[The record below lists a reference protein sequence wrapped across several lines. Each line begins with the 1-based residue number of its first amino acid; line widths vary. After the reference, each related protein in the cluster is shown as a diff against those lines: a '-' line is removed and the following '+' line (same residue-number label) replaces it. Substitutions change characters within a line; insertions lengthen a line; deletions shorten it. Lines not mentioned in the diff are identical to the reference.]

1 MQTDFV
7 HASDYLL
14 FLYWAVIVRRRYEH
28 WCHYCCQMN
37 SLIVWSKPPQKSPL
51 VCPRK
56 RFTPGSTSI
65 LPSVSRI
72 PKGYLEKPHRIPTE
86 SPYNTYR
93 NLNEYVQKP
102 HRIYLEKPY
111 RIPTESPYNTYRN
124 LNEYLQKPDRIYLEK
139 PYRIPTEILQNTYR
153 NLTEYLEK
161 AYRIPTESPLMF
173 LKSKTDEDWSLFVSS
188 TCMIMCR
195 AVFIY
200 KFL

>member
-1 MQTDFV
+1 MQTDNV

-14 FLYWAVIVRRRYEH
+14 FLYWAVIVRGRYKH

-51 VCPRK
+51 ACPRK

-72 PKGYLEKPHRIPTE
+72 PRET
-86 SPYNTYR
+86 SQNTYR
-93 NLNEYVQKP
+93 KP
-102 HRIYLEKPY
+102 IQ
-111 RIPTESPYNTYRN
+111 
-124 LNEYLQKPDRIYLEK
+124 YLQKPQW
-139 PYRIPTEILQNTYR
+139 IPTETSQNIPGETLQNTYR

-161 AYRIPTESPLMF
+161 AYRIPTERPLMF
-173 LKSKTDEDWSLFVSS
+173 LKSKTDEDWSLFVLS
-188 TCMIMCR
+188 TCMIMCS

>member
-1 MQTDFV
+1 M
-7 HASDYLL
+7 YLISAV
-14 FLYWAVIVRRRYEH
+14 LYWAVIVRGRYKH
-28 WCHYCCQMN
+28 WCRYCCQMN

-51 VCPRK
+51 ACPRK

-65 LPSVSRI
+65 LLSVSRI
-72 PKGYLEKPHRIPTE
+72 PIGYLEKPH
-86 SPYNTYR
+86 
-93 NLNEYVQKP
+93 
-102 HRIYLEKPY
+102 

-139 PYRIPTEILQNTYR
+139 PYRIPTETLQNTYR

-173 LKSKTDEDWSLFVSS
+173 LKSKTDEDWSLFVLS
-188 TCMIMCR
+188 TCMIISS